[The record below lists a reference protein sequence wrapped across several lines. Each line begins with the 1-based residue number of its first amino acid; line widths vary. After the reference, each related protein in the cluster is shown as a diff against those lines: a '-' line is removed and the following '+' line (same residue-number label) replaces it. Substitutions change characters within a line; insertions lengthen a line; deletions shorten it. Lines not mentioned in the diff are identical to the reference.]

1 MHKKLLKLLAVAG
14 FAAGMGAVSP
24 ASAEAPS
31 DYPSKPITII
41 VPYSAGGTTDNA
53 ARALAENLSRQ
64 FKQPV
69 IIENKPGAG
78 ASMGV
83 MEMLKA
89 QPDGYRL
96 TLTPVGIFRQPH
108 LQPVRYDPLRDL
120 AYIAAFLEY
129 DFFVT
134 VPADSPF
141 KSVKDIV
148 AHAKQNPGEVNYG
161 TPGRFSG
168 NHTVMAMLSN
178 KYGVK
183 FTHVPFKGDSDSINA
198 LLGGH
203 LKMAVITNGVLPFM
217 QSGKVRVL
225 ASAGD
230 VANPVFKVPT
240 LKELGYDVIVP
251 SPLGL
256 AGPKG
261 LPKPIV
267 DKLDRAIKLA
277 LDDPAF
283 KKLLDSNGVRTLY
296 MDSEVYSKFA
306 NKAFADEEKVV
317 KNLGMA
323 TD

>member
-1 MHKKLLKLLAVAG
+1 
-14 FAAGMGAVSP
+14 MGVVLP
-24 ASAEAPS
+24 ASAAPQS
-31 DYPSKPITII
+31 DYPSKPITLI
-41 VPYSAGGTTDNA
+41 VPYSPGGTTDLA

-64 FKQPV
+64 LKQPV

-83 MEMLKA
+83 TEMMKA

-108 LQPVRYDPLRDL
+108 LQPGRYDPVRDL

-141 KSVKDIV
+141 KTVRDIV
-148 AHAKQNPGEVNYG
+148 DYAKQNPGVVNYG

-168 NHTVMAMLSN
+168 NHVVMAMLSN

-183 FTHVPFKGDSDSINA
+183 FTHVPFKGDSDSINS

-203 LKMAVITNGVLPFM
+203 LRMAVITNSVLPYM

-225 ASAGD
+225 ASAGN
-230 VANPVFKVPT
+230 VANPIFKVPT
-240 LKELGYDVIVP
+240 LKELGYDVLVP
-251 SPLGL
+251 SPLGI

-267 DKLDRAIKLA
+267 EKLDRAIKLV

-283 KKLLDSNGVRTLY
+283 KKVLDANGLRTVY
-296 MDSEVYSKFA
+296 MDNEAYSNFA
-306 NKAFADEEKVV
+306 RKAFADEEKVV
-317 KNLGMA
+317 KNLGME

>member
-1 MHKKLLKLLAVAG
+1 MHKKWFKFFAAAA
-14 FAAGMGAVSP
+14 FAAGTTAVLP
-24 ASAEAPS
+24 AVADSAS
-31 DYPSKPITII
+31 DYPSKPVTIV
-41 VPYSAGGTTDNA
+41 VPYSPGGTTDQA

-83 MEMLKA
+83 LDMLKTP
-89 QPDGYRL
+89 PDGYHL

-108 LQPVRYDPLRDL
+108 LQAVRYDPVRDL
-120 AYIAAFLEY
+120 AFVAAFLEY

-141 KSVKDIV
+141 KSVKEIV
-148 AHAKQNPGEVNYG
+148 EYARQHPGEISYG

-168 NHTVMAMLSN
+168 NHTVMAMLS
-178 KYGVK
+178 KQYGVK
-183 FTHVPFKGDSDSINA
+183 FTHLPFKGDSDSINA

-203 LKMAVITNGVLPFM
+203 IQMAVITNGVLPFM
-217 QSGKVRVL
+217 RSGKVRVL
-225 ASAGD
+225 ASAGA
-230 VANPVFKVPT
+230 VANPFFEVPT
-240 LKELGYDVIVP
+240 LKELGYDVVVP

-256 AGPKG
+256 AGPKD

-267 DKLDRAIKLA
+267 DKLDRAIKQA

-283 KKLLDSNGVRTLY
+283 KKLMDANGVRTLY
-296 MDSEVYSKFA
+296 MDSEAYSQYA
-306 NKAFADEEKVV
+306 QKAFVDEEKVV